1 MGLFGDEKRGAWG
14 GERGAESG
22 GREPASGVAVVLR
35 DSLCTSGS
43 CYVLRSTPR
52 STLPAATA
60 VTKSLHSRRS
70 TLRSWTASTPEQ
82 RAAVL
87 CTDAPLV
94 IVAGPGTGKTRTL
107 TVRIAHLILEKG
119 VAPENILAITFTNK
133 AAGEMRE
140 RLSRLLGDEIAG
152 RVTIKTFHAF
162 GAMLLRQHAER
173 LGLSPEFVILAEED
187 RAALLRQAC
196 PELKQGEVDAALAQI
211 SAAKNEAYG

>member
-1 MGLFGDEKRGAWG
+1 MQHALLTTEYATTDYDAGLNA
-14 GERGAESG
+14 
-22 GREPASGVAVVLR
+22 
-35 DSLCTSGS
+35 
-43 CYVLRSTPR
+43 
-52 STLPAATA
+52 
-60 VTKSLHSRRS
+60 
-70 TLRSWTASTPEQ
+70 EQ

-107 TVRIAHLILEKG
+107 TVRIAHLILEKQ

-140 RLSRLLGDEIAG
+140 RLSGLLGDEVAG

-173 LGLSPEFVILAEED
+173 LGLSPAFVILGEED

-196 PELKQGEVDAALAQI
+196 PELKKAEVDAALAQI
-211 SAAKNEAYG
+211 SAAKNGPRRWPPIEIGV

>member
-1 MGLFGDEKRGAWG
+1 M
-14 GERGAESG
+14 
-22 GREPASGVAVVLR
+22 P
-35 DSLCTSGS
+35 
-43 CYVLRSTPR
+43 Y
-52 STLPAATA
+52 
-60 VTKSLHSRRS
+60 
-70 TLRSWTASTPEQ
+70 ASTDEAIDAARTTHYGIRHTDYDAGLNEEQ

-87 CTDAPLV
+87 CTDVPLV

-107 TVRIAHLILEKG
+107 TVRIAHLILERR

-140 RLSRLLGDEIAG
+140 RLSGLLGDEIAG

-196 PELKQGEVDAALAQI
+196 PELKTGEVDAALAQI
-211 SAAKNEAYG
+211 TAAKSEATGTRINTDDADKVSGRKSVYIRADPCPIQL